1 MRRRACGRQGIAP
14 RAQNRRDAMLN
25 GRRTG
30 GALWWRALYAA
41 VFGAT
46 LLLTLALV
54 YLTTVHVRTAEAR
67 FAHDVAV
74 PRLVYGIPYADLINR
89 TATAARLNPA
99 LLAAMTSAE
108 SGFDP
113 HARSPRG
120 AYGLMQVMPG
130 TWREIGGAAGCRL
143 SAADPAAPACVDE
156 PAANLAVGAAY
167 LRRLADRFGGN
178 MVLAVAAY
186 NAGTVPVVRH
196 RGVPP
201 YPETARYMRQ
211 VALAWYH
218 LQTSGTLTPFWSGV
232 IRRFDLWRRVRGAFV
247 VILAMM
253 TLPWVLPMR
262 RPVAGAVMLTG
273 VLR

>member
-1 MRRRACGRQGIAP
+1 MP
-14 RAQNRRDAMLN
+14 N

-30 GALWWRALYAA
+30 GAPWWVRLYAA
-41 VFGAT
+41 LFGAT
-46 LLLTLALV
+46 LLFTLALV

-67 FAHDVAV
+67 FARDAAV
-74 PRLVYGIPYADLINR
+74 PRPVHGIPYADLINR

-99 LLAAMTSAE
+99 LLAAMISAE

-120 AYGLMQVMPG
+120 AHGLMQVLPG

-143 SAADPAAPACVDE
+143 SAADRTVPACVDD

-186 NAGTVPVVRH
+186 NAGTVPVARYH
-196 RGVPP
+196 GVPP
-201 YPETARYMRQ
+201 YPETARYLRQ

-218 LQTSGTLTPFWSGV
+218 LQSSGTLTRFWSGV
-232 IRRFDLWRRVRGAFV
+232 IRRFDLWRHVRGALV
-247 VILAMM
+247 VVLAMM
-253 TLPWVLPMR
+253 TLPWVLPLR